1 MKCCRWYIE
10 CLTAVLSIFLLG
22 RNYNVWSDELTKAL
36 RKKFGDFIEEK
47 STQGPGQWAFYI
59 FRNNQE

>member
-1 MKCCRWYIE
+1 MKCRRWYIE

-36 RKKFGDFIEEK
+36 KKKFGDFIEKK
-47 STQGPGQWAFYI
+47 SS
-59 FRNNQE
+59 

>member
-36 RKKFGDFIEEK
+36 KEKFGDFIEKK
-47 STQGPGQWAFYI
+47 S
-59 FRNNQE
+59 R